1 VNTKRVNAAADV
13 IHRAMQQGKTLPV
26 SLAAALEATCMLQS
40 PETAAE
46 ARQLQNDVTGACLAR
61 WEEEQENARL
71 RLAWKSARERAEAY
85 GQAIQRH
92 VADRDTWKGWVK
104 AAETEVAALRAR
116 VAELADYERLSPQQC
131 PKGLHADWLV
141 DSEYAHACPWCRVA
155 ELEAA
160 AVCPSVARLYGSTCV
175 LPVRH
180 RGDHRDE
187 TKRHYWSDE
196 YAAPAQP
203 RQAEDPHTSEL
214 HHDYALGRDD
224 LAIPRQVTGRC
235 PNGHTF
241 EDCTCGG
248 AA

>member
-1 VNTKRVNAAADV
+1 MNEQRLTE
-13 IHRAMQQGKTLPV
+13 I
-26 SLAAALEATCMLQS
+26 LA
-40 PETAAE
+40 
-46 ARQLQNDVTGACLAR
+46 
-61 WEEEQENARL
+61 
-71 RLAWKSARERAEAY
+71 RAEAAAPGPWESDGAEIY
-85 GQAIQRH
+85 GTFAGVLSIDLWVGETLNIDDLEQANANASFI
-92 VADRDTWKGWVK
+92 
-104 AAETEVAALRAR
+104 AAARTDVPELVTEVAALRAR
-116 VAELADYERLSPQQC
+116 VAELEDYERLSPQQC

-203 RQAEDPHTSEL
+203 RQSEDPHTSEL
-214 HHDYALGRDD
+214 HHDYVLGRDD